1 LYLNKKQKNSAL
13 DRFFLAS
20 EEIYY
25 VLSREMREFV
35 EEVDEYNAKYR
46 EIFEKLIEKTG
57 IAIREVFEE
66 ANVF

>member
-1 LYLNKKQKNSAL
+1 
-13 DRFFLAS
+13 
-20 EEIYY
+20 
-25 VLSREMREFV
+25 MREFV